1 MSLTIRARVKGG
13 LLEPLER
20 IDLPE
25 GEEIT
30 ITLAD
35 TPANLD
41 LEAFRHSAGAWK
53 STLDAEALIERIYED
68 RLVSTRREPHL

>member
-1 MSLTIRARVKGG
+1 MTIRARVKGG

-30 ITLAD
+30 ITLLD
-35 TPANLD
+35 TPAAPD
-41 LEAFRHSAGAWK
+41 RDAFRNSAGAWK
-53 STLDAEALIERIYED
+53 SALDAEALIERIYQD